1 MDDSH
6 VIEVVLGMGLLALLV
21 HKIVSGHFILSSQRL
36 AVLMSLKGF
45 TAGYGIF
52 LIYPERLNAFVN
64 SITLHEWP
72 GFEVCQHSQ
81 MLRNCR
87 KIDFFFERD
96 QVVAEVAFMVK
107 CFGDERL
114 TLSSRIPRL

>member
-45 TAGYGIF
+45 TTGYGIF

-64 SITLHEWP
+64 SITLHE
-72 GFEVCQHSQ
+72 
-81 MLRNCR
+81 
-87 KIDFFFERD
+87 
-96 QVVAEVAFMVK
+96 
-107 CFGDERL
+107 
-114 TLSSRIPRL
+114 